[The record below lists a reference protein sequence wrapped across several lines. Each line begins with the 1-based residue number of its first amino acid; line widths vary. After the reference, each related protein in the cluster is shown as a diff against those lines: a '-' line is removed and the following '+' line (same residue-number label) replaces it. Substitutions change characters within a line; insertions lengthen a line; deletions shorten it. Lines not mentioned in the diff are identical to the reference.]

1 MINPARGK
9 IYCEVLSED
18 TYSKSGLIKLAR
30 TVKEIPR
37 RGKVI
42 TVGKPEKDKK
52 GKVIAPCAEV
62 GDIVHFKKSFGVHWE
77 KDGAKYVFLRNDE
90 ITGRETA

>member
-9 IYCEVLSED
+9 IYCEVLSEEM
-18 TYSKSGLIKLAR
+18 YSKSGLIKLAR

-42 TVGKPEKDKK
+42 TVGKPE
-52 GKVIAPCAEV
+52 
-62 GDIVHFKKSFGVHWE
+62 
-77 KDGAKYVFLRNDE
+77 
-90 ITGRETA
+90 